1 MGILTN
7 LRLSRTRGKRSTEDE
22 GNGKQIAQILP
33 NGNICFA
40 GRKLPF
46 RVPSNED
53 NAESLGEALN
63 GFILWMSHRRGNH
76 SGHLQSL

>member
-1 MGILTN
+1 M
-7 LRLSRTRGKRSTEDE
+7 RLSRTRGKRSTEDE

-46 RVPSNED
+46 HAPTNED
-53 NAESLGEALN
+53 NAESLREALN
-63 GFILWMSHRRGNH
+63 GFILWMSHRRGHH
-76 SGHLQSL
+76 SGHFQSL

>member
-46 RVPSNED
+46 RAPSNED
-53 NAESLGEALN
+53 NAESLREALN
-63 GFILWMSHRRGNH
+63 TFIKLMSHRRGRH
-76 SGHLQSL
+76 SGHFQSL